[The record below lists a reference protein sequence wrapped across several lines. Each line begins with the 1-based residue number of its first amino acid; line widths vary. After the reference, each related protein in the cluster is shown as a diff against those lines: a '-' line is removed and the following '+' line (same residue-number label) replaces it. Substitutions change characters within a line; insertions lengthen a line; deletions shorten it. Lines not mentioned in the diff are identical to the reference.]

1 MLLRRRGWL
10 KKEYDQ
16 KLIVELNE
24 AKTTWEQQK
33 TLIHKSFDPS
43 AELIEQVK
51 TAEAIYFS
59 LINEAKN
66 RKVRIRSR

>member
-16 KLIVELNE
+16 KLLDELHE
-24 AKTTWEQQK
+24 AKATWEQQK
-33 TLIHKSFDPS
+33 ILIHKSFDPS
-43 AELIEQVK
+43 AELMEQVK

-59 LINEAKN
+59 LLNEAKI
-66 RKVRIRSR
+66 RKVRIRGL

>member
-10 KKEYDQ
+10 KKEYDR
-16 KLIVELNE
+16 KLLAEVYE

-59 LINEAKN
+59 LLNEAKN
-66 RKVRIRSR
+66 RNVRIPSR